1 MAKNVFLGKGLWDYV
16 SGDEVRPRSI
26 ALATLGC
33 GAVVGAGTSQ
43 VTLEQKKWDTKDSQ
57 AMAVIALTIKRTI
70 TPHIRSCSTSE
81 DAWNTLQDMFGGR
94 NAARIEFLK
103 KQLDKIQ
110 MEEGDDIVEHL
121 TKIRDEK
128 FLSIDEVIPE
138 KDLVS
143 KTLNSLP
150 PSYLTFQ
157 TSLTLSL
164 RANPEPLH
172 FEELVALLL
181 QEDQSRKN
189 NSLQVDGMDHAL
201 VVHNKNKGKESAHH
215 SKSGAGQLVQDSLQ
229 RSLKL
234 KNSLQTLCRILTLS

>member
-1 MAKNVFLGKGLWDYV
+1 MAKNVLVGKGLWDYV
-16 SGDEVRPRSI
+16 SGDEVRPGSI
-26 ALATLGC
+26 APATPGR
-33 GAVVGAGTSQ
+33 GATVGVGPSQ
-43 VTLEQKKWDTKDSQ
+43 VTPEQKRWDTKDAQ

-70 TPHIRSCSTSE
+70 TPYIRSCRTSE
-81 DAWNTLQDMFGGR
+81 DAWNTLQAMFGER

-110 MEEGDDIVEHL
+110 MDEGDDIVEHL
-121 TKIRDEK
+121 TKIRDLKEQL
-128 FLSIDEVIPE
+128 LSIDEVIPE

-164 RANPEPLH
+164 RANPDPLH

-181 QEDQSRKN
+181 
-189 NSLQVDGMDHAL
+189 
-201 VVHNKNKGKESAHH
+201 
-215 SKSGAGQLVQDSLQ
+215 
-229 RSLKL
+229 
-234 KNSLQTLCRILTLS
+234 